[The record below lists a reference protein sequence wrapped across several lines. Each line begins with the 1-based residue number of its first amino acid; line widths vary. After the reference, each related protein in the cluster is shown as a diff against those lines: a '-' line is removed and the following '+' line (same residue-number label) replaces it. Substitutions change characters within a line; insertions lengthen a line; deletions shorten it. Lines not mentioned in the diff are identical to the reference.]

1 VVPPGFDVPGF
12 EPGFEVP
19 GFEPGFEVPGFEP
32 GFVVPGLVDP
42 PLGVVPGF
50 VDDPG
55 LVEPGLVEPGLVAPG
70 LVAPGLVAPGLA
82 PVFGLF
88 GFVVEG
94 CVLGVFGFVGFDP
107 GAVLLPEPV
116 GGGVVLLVGGRPVFP
131 VGGAEGEDWP
141 GVAEPPAAP
150 AVPAPPPA
158 PAPPACATTQVAQPR
173 TKDSKANFVA
183 DFMRPPALNFDDPF
197 AGLRNALVLVKES
210 TVLVCSRLRGGNI
223 RQMQ

>member
-1 VVPPGFDVPGF
+1 VLPPGFDVPGFVPGF

-19 GFEPGFEVPGFEP
+19 GFDPGFEVPGFEP
-32 GFVVPGLVDP
+32 GFAVPGLVDP
-42 PLGVVPGF
+42 PLGADPGF
-50 VDDPG
+50 VD
-55 LVEPGLVEPGLVAPG
+55 EPGLVAPG
-70 LVAPGLVAPGLA
+70 FVPGFA

-94 CVLGVFGFVGFDP
+94 CVPGVFGFVGFDP

-131 VGGAEGEDWP
+131 VGGAEGDDWP

-158 PAPPACATTQVAQPR
+158 PPACATTQVAQPR
-173 TKDSKANFVA
+173 TKDSKAKFFA
-183 DFMRPPALNFDDPF
+183 DFMRPPALNFLTIPLP
-197 AGLRNALVLVKES
+197 GPRNTLVLVKES
-210 TVLVCSRLRGGNI
+210 SVLVCSRLRGRNI
-223 RQMQ
+223 QQMQ

>member
-1 VVPPGFDVPGF
+1 VLPPGFDVPGF
-12 EPGFEVP
+12 VP
-19 GFEPGFEVPGFEP
+19 GFEPGFDVPGFDPGFEVPGFEP

-42 PLGVVPGF
+42 PLGADPGF
-50 VDDPG
+50 VD
-55 LVEPGLVEPGLVAPG
+55 EPGLVEPGLVAPG
-70 LVAPGLVAPGLA
+70 FVPGFV

-94 CVLGVFGFVGFDP
+94 CVPGVLGFVGFDP

-116 GGGVVLLVGGRPVFP
+116 GGVVLLVGGRPVFP
-131 VGGAEGEDWP
+131 VGGAEGDDWP

-173 TKDSKANFVA
+173 NKDSKANFFA
-183 DFMRPPALNFDDPF
+183 DFMRPPALNFSTIPLPACETRWF
-197 AGLRNALVLVKES
+197 WSLVLVKES